1 MKGMK
6 ISSLLV
12 LIFLTTRCN
21 SIADD
26 KIECKQKLEIE
37 LQVKIPNDFEVIN
50 KESSSA
56 IGDYTEDFTISFSKK
71 NYDSILKTMDTST
84 LIRIPNQ
91 NWYSIKKINKEND
104 FISITLDSDKSEISY
119 CKVNE

>member
-1 MKGMK
+1 MKCIK

-12 LIFLTTRCN
+12 FVFFTTRCN

-26 KIECKQKLEIE
+26 KIEFKQKLEIE

-50 KESSSA
+50 KKSSSA

-84 LIRIPNQ
+84 LIRIPDQ
-91 NWYSIKKINKEND
+91 NWYSFQKINKEND
-104 FISITLDSDKSEISY
+104 FISITFDSDKSEISY

>member
-91 NWYSIKKINKEND
+91 NWYSFQKINKEND
-104 FISITLDSDKSEISY
+104 FISITFDSDKSEISY

>member
-1 MKGMK
+1 M
-6 ISSLLV
+6 V
-12 LIFLTTRCN
+12 FIFLTTSCN

-71 NYDSILKTMDTST
+71 NYVSILKTMDTST
-84 LIRIPNQ
+84 LIRIPDQ
-91 NWYSIKKINKEND
+91 NWYSFQKINKEND
-104 FISITLDSDKSEISY
+104 FISITFDSDKSEISY